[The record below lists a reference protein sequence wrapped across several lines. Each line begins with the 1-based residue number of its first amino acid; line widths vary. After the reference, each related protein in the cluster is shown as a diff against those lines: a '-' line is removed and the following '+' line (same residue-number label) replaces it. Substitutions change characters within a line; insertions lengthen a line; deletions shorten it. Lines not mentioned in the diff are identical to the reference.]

1 MSEQNDRDLYTPP
14 ESNLVNKDSN
24 LSNAD
29 KVFVGKNYEEYYRS
43 KFERF
48 DNTGSKKSW
57 NWVSFFFTWPWL
69 LYRKM
74 WLHFFLYILALPIA
88 MGVIGGVFM
97 MALGS
102 VGAVLYYVLA
112 LGVSFVVIP
121 MLANWLYYSHAR
133 KKIAAIDAAGLQ
145 GTDRVAELGRKGG
158 TSMIA
163 LMIVGLFMFVFV
175 FGILAAIA
183 IPAYSAYVQK
193 AKFTETIQAAA
204 AVRSEIESCYQRSQD
219 LLACDGP
226 YDTTK
231 LVDSSSYVDGLEV
244 VEGTAQIIATG
255 SADVRGMTF
264 TLTPVITE
272 QGLEWEQGGSCLNS
286 GLC

>member
-14 ESNLVNKDSN
+14 ESNLVNDNSAT
-24 LSNAD
+24 SNAD
-29 KVFVGKNYEEYYRS
+29 KIFVGKNYEEYYRS

-74 WLHFFLYILALPIA
+74 WLNFFLYILVLPIA
-88 MGVIGGVFM
+88 LVIIGGVLM
-97 MALGS
+97 MVLGA
-102 VGAVLYYVLA
+102 VGAGLYYVLA
-112 LGVSFVVIP
+112 LGVSFVVVP

-133 KKIAAIDAAGLQ
+133 KKIAAIDTAGLQ

-163 LMIVGLFMFVFV
+163 LLIVGLFMFTFV

-193 AKFTETIQAAA
+193 AKFTETVQATA
-204 AVRSEIESCYQRSQD
+204 AVRSEIEACYQQTQD

-231 LVDSSSYVDGLEV
+231 LIDTYEYVDRLEV

-264 TLTPVITE
+264 TLTPVIRD
-272 QGLEWEQGGSCLNS
+272 QGLEWEQGGSCVNAR
-286 GLC
+286 LC